1 MKYCSDLEWEQ
12 CLEEQN
18 LDCGCCLQEATL
30 LSEDTD
36 RLRCQLEEFAKCGQ
50 SDDDDDA
57 MYHLQMAQ
65 ATLNERYAKLQKKNA
80 ELQKRLDQT
89 TMKLVL
95 ANGYILRTVD
105 ITETSL
111 NAYSTKADDDAELS
125 LSILVA
131 IFQVD
136 LG

>member
-1 MKYCSDLEWEQ
+1 
-12 CLEEQN
+12 
-18 LDCGCCLQEATL
+18 L